1 MNLTHREIRGIILLL
16 LLVTAVTVV
25 TTCGGSAERVAVPA
39 AADPAEADAFVLD
52 SMRLVETVREAGQ
65 KKQTAHRDTAV
76 HGDKRHGHNRTRKQ
90 RARNNAA
97 PVPARKSP
105 LDEPVAR

>member
-16 LLVTAVTVV
+16 LLVTAVTAV
-25 TTCGGSAERVAVPA
+25 TTCGGSTEHVAAPA
-39 AADPAEADAFVLD
+39 AADPTEADAFVLD
-52 SMRLVETVREAGQ
+52 SMRLVETVHDAGH
-65 KKQTAHRDTAV
+65 KKHAAHRDTAV
-76 HGDKRHGHNRTRKQ
+76 HGDRKHGHGTRKQ

-97 PVPARKSP
+97 PVPPRKSP

>member
-16 LLVTAVTVV
+16 MLVTAVTAV
-25 TTCGGSAERVAVPA
+25 TTCDGSAERVAVPA
-39 AADPAEADAFVLD
+39 AAEPTEADAFVLD
-52 SMRLVETVREAGQ
+52 SMRLVETVHDAGQ
-65 KKQTAHRDTAV
+65 KKQTVSRDTAV
-76 HGDKRHGHNRTRKQ
+76 HGDRKHGHGTRKQ

-97 PVPARKSP
+97 SVPARKSP

>member
-16 LLVTAVTVV
+16 LLVTAVTAV
-25 TTCGGSAERVAVPA
+25 TTCGGSAEHVAAPA
-39 AADPAEADAFVLD
+39 AADPTEADAFVLD
-52 SMRLVETVREAGQ
+52 SMRLVETVHDAGH
-65 KKQTAHRDTAV
+65 KKHAAHRDTAV
-76 HGDKRHGHNRTRKQ
+76 HGEKRHGHGARQQ
-90 RARNNAA
+90 RARNTAA

>member
-16 LLVTAVTVV
+16 LLVTAVTAV

-39 AADPAEADAFVLD
+39 AAEPTEADAFVLD
-52 SMRLVETVREAGQ
+52 SMRLVETVHGAGQ
-65 KKQTAHRDTAV
+65 KKQTVSRDTAV
-76 HGDKRHGHNRTRKQ
+76 HGDRKHGHGTRKQ

-97 PVPARKSP
+97 SVPARKSP